1 MKRAVNQSTA
11 LSFRWTL
18 RPWQE
23 SLLIAKS
30 ATLSVWRHFSLEDAC
45 PADRVDMATIQTIAP
60 SGWTWKI
67 SKNFIHF
74 WKLRSSKSLQF
85 DSLELWFNWIKIFF
99 DWQSVPWPWWSTERT
114 PDRTCRPGLR
124 WPEIRRSTTSGTR
137 TFRASSTASTWA
149 TIRSTAP
156 FRTKSTLTATVDT
169 TDFTPVSLTSVR

>member
-85 DSLELWFNWIKIFF
+85 DLLELWFNWIEFSLIGSRFHGRDDQRRGHRIGRVDPASADRKSA
-99 DWQSVPWPWWSTERT
+99 DRLHLGPEPSARAQRLQHEQLSVLPLP
-114 PDRTCRPGLR
+114 
-124 WPEIRRSTTSGTR
+124 SGQNR
-137 TFRASSTASTWA
+137 
-149 TIRSTAP
+149 
-156 FRTKSTLTATVDT
+156 L
-169 TDFTPVSLTSVR
+169 